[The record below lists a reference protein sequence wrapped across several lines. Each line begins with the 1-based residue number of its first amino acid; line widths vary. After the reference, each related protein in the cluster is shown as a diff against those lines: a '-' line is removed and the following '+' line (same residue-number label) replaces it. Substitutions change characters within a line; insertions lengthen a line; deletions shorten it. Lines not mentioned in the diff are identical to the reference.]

1 MAHKKY
7 YCSSSA
13 KSSLP
18 AQVQVTSDT
27 EEEEPVAGPAPKVK
41 VEAGSP
47 TPPGPS
53 KIPASSTGQASPSH
67 SHNDHVIK
75 ELKLVKPQ
83 DLMPEPSAGI
93 IISGLAGNHFICD
106 GCGIKFKSVS
116 NLQAHQARYCAGLRK
131 SEDLAPVEAAG
142 AKRHH
147 QPKPSRISPMQ
158 LPPPMTAADM
168 INFLSAKSIEQQLA
182 VAAAAQAAAA
192 LAITKDKPTHHS
204 MVAMASALAGSSTGK
219 SLLIVM
225 AIRTSPVRLPS
236 NSRQLCNGPGLNPMK
251 KLLRRLFLY
260 PEIN

>member
-13 KSSLP
+13 KSGVP
-18 AQVQVTSDT
+18 APVQVTSDT

-41 VEAGSP
+41 LEGGSP

-53 KIPASSTGQASPSH
+53 KTPASSTGLASPSH
-67 SHNDHVIK
+67 SDHITK

-83 DLMPEPSAGI
+83 DLLAEPPAGI
-93 IISGLAGNHFICD
+93 ILPGLAGNHFVCD

-131 SEDLAPVEAAG
+131 SEDQAPIEAAAG

-147 QPKPSRISPMQ
+147 QPKQSRISPVQ
-158 LPPPMTAADM
+158 LPPPLTAADM

-192 LAITKDKPTHHS
+192 LVVTKDKPTHHS
-204 MVAMASALAGSSTGK
+204 MVAVASALAGSSAG
-219 SLLIVM
+219 S
-225 AIRTSPVRLPS
+225 RL
-236 NSRQLCNGPGLNPMK
+236 
-251 KLLRRLFLY
+251 
-260 PEIN
+260 